1 MCSFHAGI
9 NDPCDTDIRLCG
21 DNAVCMG
28 SDDSYT
34 CTCMTGYS
42 GNGTYCYGKRSSLFY
57 VVVHAYERSFSM
69 QIWMNVKWSRKTA
82 QHMLFALTPLAVTH
96 VHAKKDTLAMGFHVV
111 GVNTSVKTF

>member
-1 MCSFHAGI
+1 MCSFHADI
-9 NDPCDTDIRLCG
+9 DNPCDTDMRLCG
-21 DNAVCMG
+21 DNAMCMG
-28 SDDSYT
+28 SDGSYT
-34 CTCMTGYS
+34 CTCMIGYS

-57 VVVHAYERSFSM
+57 VVVHTYELSFSM

-82 QHMLFALTPLAVTH
+82 HHMLFALTPLAVTH